1 MSIRPHPNYR
11 NVATLSSKT
20 QQRLQNQVREVV
32 TSMSPASVGIELAL
46 AVLLGIAIGWWIDS
60 RLGLFPAFTLVF
72 LGFGLVAGFKGVW
85 REAKRAMPDPEP
97 PDPEGR

>member
-20 QQRLQNQVREVV
+20 QQRIQTQVREVV

-46 AVLLGIAIGWWIDS
+46 AVRQCLS
-60 RLGLFPAFTLVF
+60 Q
-72 LGFGLVAGFKGVW
+72 
-85 REAKRAMPDPEP
+85 
-97 PDPEGR
+97 